1 MAELDTVQL
10 KYIFRQE
17 ETVGIAKDL
26 GRHMQTKVQAEEE
39 LDSIKSAHRAK
50 VMHLDADI
58 SDCTRKIMSGYE
70 MRNIR
75 CLLLKARPDNDSL
88 LVVRTDNGR
97 VVSRRKMN
105 ADERQ
110 IKITTDPPE
119 IFTHE
124 ADFYDDSEGD
134 ISVVVAEDC
143 PITRSEAKEL
153 GAVEGLR
160 IRPITK
166 KLEASAE

>member
-1 MAELDTVQL
+1 MAEVDTIQV
-10 KYIFRQE
+10 KYSFSNQ
-17 ETVGIAKDL
+17 ETVDIAKEQ
-26 GRHMQTKVQAEEE
+26 GRHMQSMQRLEEE
-39 LDSIKSAHRAK
+39 FDSVKSAQKTA
-50 VMHLDADI
+50 VMRLEADI

-110 IKITTDPPE
+110 IKIGTEPPE
-119 IFTHE
+119 AFTHE
-124 ADFYDDSEGD
+124 TDLFDDAEGD
-134 ISVVVAEDC
+134 ISVVVAEDV
-143 PITRSEAKEL
+143 PLTRSEAKEL

-160 IRPITK
+160 IRPIAK
-166 KLEASAE
+166 KLEAAS

>member
-1 MAELDTVQL
+1 MESDVIQV
-10 KYIFRQE
+10 KYVFSSQ
-17 ETVGIAKDL
+17 ETVDIAKEQ
-26 GRHMQTKVQAEEE
+26 GRHMQSMSRLEEE
-39 LDSIKSAHRAK
+39 FDSIKASHK
-50 VMHLDADI
+50 NSVMRLEADI

-110 IKITTDPPE
+110 ITITTDPSE
-119 IFTHE
+119 LYTHE
-124 ADFYDDSEGD
+124 ADFYDDAEGD
-134 ISVVVAEDC
+134 ISVVVAEDV
-143 PITRSEAKEL
+143 PLTASEAKEL
-153 GAVEGLR
+153 SSIEGFR
-160 IRPITK
+160 IRTLAK
-166 KLEASAE
+166 KLEAAS